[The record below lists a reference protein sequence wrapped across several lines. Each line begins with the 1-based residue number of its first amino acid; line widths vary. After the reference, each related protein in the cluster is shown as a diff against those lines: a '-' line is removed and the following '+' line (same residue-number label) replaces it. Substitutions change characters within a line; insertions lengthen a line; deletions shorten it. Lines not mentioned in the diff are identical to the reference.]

1 MCGDRV
7 INRTRILAETDRVID
22 APEEHVAPSCLGTSR
37 SIQLPFCK
45 RDEYVRTHSESSEA

>member
-22 APEEHVAPSCLGTSR
+22 APEEHVAN
-37 SIQLPFCK
+37 
-45 RDEYVRTHSESSEA
+45 THWTELLLTVIFRVI